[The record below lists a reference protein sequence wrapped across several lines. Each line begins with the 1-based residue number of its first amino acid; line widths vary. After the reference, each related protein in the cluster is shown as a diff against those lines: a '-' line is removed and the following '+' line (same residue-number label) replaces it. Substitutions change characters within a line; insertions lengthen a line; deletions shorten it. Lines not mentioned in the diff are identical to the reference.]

1 MDNLNNKNLEEHLV
15 SITPSKRQMAHQQ
28 LEFYGF
34 FHYTINTYTGKEWG
48 DGTESPSLFFP
59 EQFNPSQWVRAIKSA
74 GMKGAIL
81 TCKHHDGFCLWPSRY
96 TGHTIAASPYK
107 NGAGDIVKEVSEA
120 CRREGLKF
128 GVYLSPWDRN
138 HPSYGQGKAY
148 DDYFVNQ
155 LTELLTQ
162 YGEIFCVWLDGACG
176 EGKNGKIQQYD
187 WLRYYDTIRRLQP
200 DACISVTGPD
210 VRWCGNEAADT
221 RKEEWSVVPA
231 RMFDPMKIQENSQTS
246 DTDEFRN
253 RKISSSDQDLGSREA
268 LKGET
273 ALIWYPA
280 EVDVSIRPGW
290 FYHPEEDGQVRTPE
304 ELLEIYDRSVG
315 GNALL
320 LLNVPPM
327 PNGLLNQ
334 RDVAV
339 LEELGRRIRAR
350 QAFNFALEASQ
361 EREITDEGWDYLRL
375 TWEKEVSLS
384 FLVIQEDIR
393 FSQRVEGFQIR
404 NGDTGQILAVGTVIG
419 YKKHIRLPRV
429 KLKSLELVITM
440 CRREA
445 HILRVECY

>member
-1 MDNLNNKNLEEHLV
+1 
-15 SITPSKRQMAHQQ
+15 MAHQQ

-48 DGTESPSLFFP
+48 DGTESPSLFFL

-107 NGAGDIVKEVSEA
+107 NGAGDIVKEVLEA

-148 DDYFVNQ
+148 DDCFVNQ
-155 LTELLTQ
+155 LIELLTK
-162 YGEIFCVWLDGACG
+162 YGEFFCVWLDGACG

-187 WLRYYDTIRRLQP
+187 WLRYYDTIRCLQP

-231 RMFDPMKIQENSQTS
+231 VKCSANAKRAFK
-246 DTDEFRN
+246 
-253 RKISSSDQDLGSREA
+253 
-268 LKGET
+268 
-273 ALIWYPA
+273 PA
-280 EVDVSIRPGW
+280 GC
-290 FYHPEEDGQVRTPE
+290 DGTGRT
-304 ELLEIYDRSVG
+304 G
-315 GNALL
+315 KA
-320 LLNVPPM
+320 
-327 PNGLLNQ
+327 
-334 RDVAV
+334 
-339 LEELGRRIRAR
+339 
-350 QAFNFALEASQ
+350 
-361 EREITDEGWDYLRL
+361 
-375 TWEKEVSLS
+375 
-384 FLVIQEDIR
+384 
-393 FSQRVEGFQIR
+393 
-404 NGDTGQILAVGTVIG
+404 DTGQILAVGTVIG
-419 YKKHIRLPRV
+419 YKKHIRLPQV